1 MERLKDKVIIITG
14 AAQGMGKVHAKCAIE
29 EGAKVVIT
37 DINAE
42 KGNEV
47 AKDLGDNALF
57 IKHNV
62 ADEDDW
68 KRVVQETEDKWGR
81 IDVLVNN
88 AGITYNMK
96 IDEITLED
104 YMKILNINQV
114 SVFLGI
120 KYVSEVMK
128 AQKSGAIINV
138 SSMNGLVG
146 GAIGYTDT
154 KFAVRGMTKAA
165 ARELSPYNIT
175 VNSVHPGVIQT
186 PMLEQPG
193 VKEAVDK
200 FKQTILMRRV
210 AEAEEVSRMIIF
222 LASDEARYSTGSEF
236 VIDGG
241 VTATV

>member
-14 AAQGMGKVHAKCAIE
+14 AAQGMGKVHAERAIA

-37 DINAE
+37 DINEE
-42 KGNEV
+42 KGQAV
-47 AKDLGDNALF
+47 AVTLGSDALF

-62 ADEDDW
+62 VSESDW
-68 KRVVQETEDKWGR
+68 ENVVQTTLEYWGK

-96 IDEITLED
+96 IEEITLDD
-104 YMKILNINQV
+104 YMKIVNVNQV

-120 KYVSEVMK
+120 KSVTATMK
-128 AQKSGAIINV
+128 AQNSGAIINI
-138 SSMNGLVG
+138 SSMNGLAG

-165 ARELSPYNIT
+165 ARELSPFNIT
-175 VNSVHPGVIQT
+175 VNSVHPGVIHT

-200 FKQTILMRRV
+200 FKQTIPMRRV
-210 AEAEEVSRMIIF
+210 AQAEEVSNMIIF

>member
-14 AAQGMGKVHAKCAIE
+14 AAQGMGKVHAERAIA

-37 DINAE
+37 DINEE
-42 KGNEV
+42 KGQAV
-47 AKDLGDNALF
+47 ATALGSDALF

-62 ADEDDW
+62 ASESDW
-68 KRVVQETEDKWGR
+68 ENVVQITLEHWGR

-96 IDEITLED
+96 IEEITLDD
-104 YMKILNINQV
+104 YMKIVNINQV

-120 KYVSEVMK
+120 KSVTETMK
-128 AQKSGAIINV
+128 AQNSGAIINI
-138 SSMNGLVG
+138 SSMNGLAG

-165 ARELSPYNIT
+165 ARELSPHNIT
-175 VNSVHPGVIQT
+175 VNSVHPGVIHT

-200 FKQTILMRRV
+200 FKQTIPMRRV
-210 AEAEEVSRMIIF
+210 AQAEEVSNMIIF

-241 VTATV
+241 VIATV